1 MHNGTALMKLF
12 LKILFMR
19 FAKGDLVPMLKRFS
33 IFLSVLVLVSVAFT
47 ATAAE
52 KVLLQYNPAPGTTA
66 KYKMNIRGNTIVTAY
81 RRAQRTNLETA
92 MTIEQK
98 VTGVDR
104 QGNIDMATTILDG
117 TITVNNTPTQLPNT
131 GQKINVKMARDGE
144 ILSSSGMDQQGN
156 FNQMQIKFP
165 KKPVGVGDTWTSTI
179 KPNPQLPIPM
189 NVKYTVVGFEKI
201 NGMESVKLK
210 SEVTSSQ
217 GAAGSINLDVKANG
231 MIWFAYEKGI
241 MIKNEVTS
249 NMVMIMENDLGGGK
263 KEKIETRM
271 NLSLKMGL
279 IK

>member
-1 MHNGTALMKLF
+1 
-12 LKILFMR
+12 
-19 FAKGDLVPMLKRFS
+19 MLKRFS

-165 KKPVGVGDTWTSTI
+165 RKPVGVGDSWTSTI

-189 NVKYTVVGFEKI
+189 NVKYTVVGFEKM
-201 NGMESVKLK
+201 NGMDSVKLK

-231 MIWFAYEKGI
+231 MIWFAYNKGI

>member
-1 MHNGTALMKLF
+1 
-12 LKILFMR
+12 
-19 FAKGDLVPMLKRFS
+19 MLKRFS
-33 IFLSVLVLVSVAFT
+33 IFLCVLFLASVAFT

-66 KYKMNIRGNTIVTAY
+66 KYKMIIKGNTIVTAY
-81 RRAQRTNLETA
+81 KRAQRTNLETT

-98 VTGVDR
+98 VTGVDK
-104 QGNIDMATTILDG
+104 QGNIDMETTILDG

-131 GQKINVKMARDGE
+131 GQIINVKMAKDGE
-144 ILSSSGMDQQGN
+144 IISSSGMDQQGN

-165 KKPVGVGDTWTSTI
+165 NKPVGIGDSWTSTI

-189 NVKYTVVGFEKI
+189 NVKYTLMGFEKV
-201 NGMESVKLK
+201 NGMECAKLK

-231 MIWFAYEKGI
+231 IIWFAYEKGI
-241 MIKNEVTS
+241 MVQNEVTS

-279 IK
+279 TK